1 MKKIL
6 SPTFLIKAADERL
19 SFSHMIVDV
28 GKFSL
33 LGHPLEMAWIDTA
46 REISHPTG
54 EYKKCYEREWMDYS
68 LNLTETHLFCNKDP
82 VIQVLSL

>member
-28 GKFSL
+28 GKLSL
-33 LGHPLEMAWIDTA
+33 LGHPLEMA
-46 REISHPTG
+46 
-54 EYKKCYEREWMDYS
+54 
-68 LNLTETHLFCNKDP
+68 
-82 VIQVLSL
+82 